1 MRYARIEDG
10 VIQELLLAC
19 GEEELIAL
27 SELGAFPDHA
37 LFVPCPEGYSLGD
50 LYEDGTF
57 QRADGTEPFSIP
69 EPDPAPTL
77 EEDLMAMAVDHEYR
91 ITLLELGVLE

>member
-10 VIQELLLAC
+10 VIQEILLAR

-27 SELGAFPDHA
+27 SELGVFPDHA

-50 LYEDGTF
+50 LYEEGTF
-57 QRADGTEPFSIP
+57 RKADGTEPSVFP
-69 EPDPAPTL
+69 EPAPVPTL
-77 EEDLMAMAVDHEYR
+77 EDDLMAMAIDHEYR
-91 ITLLELGVLE
+91 LTLLELGVME